1 LADFK
6 NPQQEPGAE
15 KRLLLVFLL
24 TFVVLIIFQP
34 LLKKYLPQAPAAP
47 EKQSSSSPASS
58 SLPSLPEQAG
68 ATPSTAGAT
77 APAARGVSA
86 SKRGAVASKQAAAE
100 AETVIE
106 NDIYKIT
113 FTNRGAQVKSWI
125 LKKFDNDAQ
134 NGPLE
139 LVDSAAAQKYGYP
152 LSLWTYDETL
162 RNRLNS
168 ALYVPSEIDPILLGE
183 ETAKVTVTSAKGEL
197 AGHTLRSPAEISF
210 EYADADV
217 VVRKSF
223 HFDDTYVLKV
233 ETSVVYKGAE
243 VFAAPAWPAGF
254 GDQSTPASFAAG
266 RIDYHNDASTERSGY
281 IFFPNYTSRLPLK
294 SVSSGN
300 TIRGPFE
307 WAGPGDQYFTAIFI
321 PDDPDTAAMVTLR
334 NSLQVARDPQK
345 ADSKETTNVE
355 VLGTAVGDLR
365 GATSER
371 VYVGPKELA
380 SLEAVNVPAIKNG
393 DADLRGTVDFGWWG
407 LISRPL
413 FLWLKWTY
421 KHIYPNWGWAI
432 VIQTLII
439 TVALLPLRITQMKS
453 MLKMQRVAPQIKSIQ
468 EKYKKY
474 SLRDPRKAAMNEE
487 ISALYKKEGVNPAG
501 GCLPMLIQ
509 FPFLIA
515 YYRMLGIAL
524 DLRHA
529 HWLWISDLS
538 ARDPYFILPI
548 LMVASMFLVQR
559 MTPQAGMDPSQ
570 QKMMNWM
577 MPIMMGFLFFNFA
590 AGLNLYYAET
600 NLISMA
606 QQAIMNRTSLGREMR
621 EMMEKRARK
630 KSS

>member
-1 LADFK
+1 MADFK

-24 TFVVLIIFQP
+24 TFVVLIIFQQ
-34 LLKKYLPQAPAAP
+34 LLKKYMPQAPVAP
-47 EKQSSSSPASS
+47 QQKESAPQQTAASS
-58 SLPSLPEQAG
+58 AAAAASDLVAPSV
-68 ATPSTAGAT
+68 PSRS
-77 APAARGVSA
+77 APAITAN
-86 SKRGAVASKQAAAE
+86 KQAASE

-106 NDIYKIT
+106 NDLYKIT

-134 NGPLE
+134 NGPLD
-139 LVDSAAAQKYGYP
+139 LVNAAAAQKYGYP
-152 LSLWTYDETL
+152 LSLWIYPSSSGDETL
-162 RNRLNS
+162 RNKLNS
-168 ALYVPSEIDPILLGE
+168 VLYVASNEGQL
-183 ETAKVTVTSAKGEL
+183 SA
-197 AGHTLRSPAEISF
+197 PAAITF
-210 EYADADV
+210 EYADQDV
-217 VVRKSF
+217 VVRKTF
-223 HFDDTYVLKV
+223 RFDHTYVLNA

-243 VFAAPAWPAGF
+243 IFAAPAWPAGF
-254 GDQSTPASFAAG
+254 GDQATPASYAAA
-266 RIDYHNDASTERSGY
+266 RIDYHNDASVDRTALV
-281 IFFPNYTSRLPLK
+281 FPNFVLRLAGK
-294 SVSSGN
+294 SISGGN

-307 WAGPGDQYFTAIFI
+307 WAGAGDQYFTAIFI
-321 PDDPDTAAMVTLR
+321 PDDPNTAAMVTLR
-334 NSLQVARDPQK
+334 NWLQVPRDPQK
-345 ADSKETTNVE
+345 ADSKEIINVD
-355 VLGTAVGDLR
+355 VVGTAVGDVR

-371 VYVGPKELA
+371 VYVGPKELS
-380 SLEAVNVPAIKNG
+380 SLEAVSVPTIKNG
-393 DADLRGTVDFGWWG
+393 EPDLRGTVDFGWWG

-421 KHIYPNWGWAI
+421 KHVYPNWGWAI

-453 MLKMQRVAPQIKSIQ
+453 MLKMQRIAPQIKSIQ

-501 GCLPMLIQ
+501 GCLPLLIQ

-548 LMVASMFLVQR
+548 IMVVSMFAMQR
-559 MTPQAGMDPSQ
+559 MTPQAGMDPAQ
-570 QKMMNWM
+570 QRMMTVM
-577 MPIMMGFLFFNFA
+577 MPLMMGFIFFNLA
-590 AGLNLYYAET
+590 AGLNLYYTES
-600 NLISMA
+600 NLISIA
-606 QQAIMNRTSLGREMR
+606 QQAIMNRTKVGREMR

-630 KSS
+630 KEK